1 MILVED
7 LEIKIEKMAKEKK
20 QESKRVMK
28 DD

>member
-20 QESKRVMK
+20 QESKRVLK